1 MSITARVPLQ
11 LPLLPASDFCQRW
24 REQRV
29 VWRHRHAAGET
40 FVPRGYEVAP
50 IGRPQ
55 TADFLRDHHYLHKL
69 PANRFRFGLLRGADL
84 VGIAVLGPGMP
95 HPPRAVPRP
104 RAANDVLSNR
114 YNRCMS
120 RESATTASVLTAY
133 SDVVIPVGQ
142 SHPA

>member
-1 MSITARVPLQ
+1 MSTTGRVPLQ

-50 IGRPQ
+50 IGRPE

-95 HPPRAVPRP
+95 HTLGALFPDLEPAESV
-104 RAANDVLSNR
+104 VLDR
-114 YNRCMS
+114 
-120 RESATTASVLTAY
+120 
-133 SDVVIPVGQ
+133 
-142 SHPA
+142 